1 VFFRN
6 ENRTPVKE
14 SVYLFGHR
22 NMKLID
28 YVGEDGGAI
37 YGSAPECLERQGAAG
52 ILPVDASTCLFGTM
66 DLVLRHLRSSK
77 MNLSSLHMLM
87 ILYPLENRRMKLN
100 ELALRMGLTCAGITK
115 VADSLDQMG
124 FTVRSVVPGDR
135 RSMFMNLTKK
145 GVAFAES
152 IEESLVSCVREGFAL
167 GAGT

>member
-1 VFFRN
+1 
-6 ENRTPVKE
+6 
-14 SVYLFGHR
+14 
-22 NMKLID
+22 MKLID
-28 YVGEDGGAI
+28 YVGEDVGAV
-37 YGSAPECLERQGAAG
+37 YGSAPECLKRQGAAS
-52 ILPVDASTCLFGTM
+52 ILPVDASSCLFGAM

-100 ELALRMGLTCAGITK
+100 ELAPRMGLTCAGITK

-124 FTVRSVVPGDR
+124 YTVRSVVPGDR

-152 IEESLVSCVREGFAL
+152 IEGSLVSCVREGFGL